1 MRRLLGLA
9 IAFGMVLV
17 SAVVGPIVAP
27 FVATAATGTPTTLP
41 ALRSWTA
48 GSTNFTFTSTT
59 RVVAAEQT
67 LKATADTLAADLKS
81 LTGVAVP
88 AVVGAAGNGDIEL
101 RKGTVTGGTEAYRLT
116 VGAKLAVLGNTDDG
130 VFLGTRTILQLVKQ
144 NRTVPGGTATDSP
157 LYPERGLMLDVGRQY
172 MSISFLKARIR
183 ELSYLKLNQ
192 LHLHLSERTGF
203 RLESTKHPE
212 VTSPQHYTKVQIK
225 DLIAYA
231 AKYHVQVVPEIDM
244 PGHMDTILA
253 SHPELKLVSG
263 AGVVSH
269 GSIDLSKPAAYTLMK
284 DLITEYI
291 GLFPGKYW
299 HIGGDEYA
307 ANYADYP
314 QLEAYAKATY
324 GPNATAKDAFYGYLN
339 WANAIVRGKGKTAR
353 MFNDEYKPGGSTLT
367 VDPSIHVQ
375 HWSADGP
382 GGVPW
387 FGDAYTAPQLVA
399 KGHKVMNLAHRPL
412 TYTVA
417 GPGSFDNSHPLEMYD
432 TWDPSRFVD
441 GAVVSDPTKN
451 LGAIFQLWCD
461 ESTATEADLAG
472 FLRERLRV
480 LAQHSWRTPTP
491 PFYALFIPVMD
502 KVGDAPA

>member
-9 IAFGMVLV
+9 ITFGMIVV
-17 SAVVGPIVAP
+17 SAVVAPIVAP
-27 FVATAATGTPTTLP
+27 FVAAAASGTPTTLP
-41 ALRSWTA
+41 ALRSWTS
-48 GSTNFTFTSTT
+48 GSTNFTFTSAT
-59 RVVAAEQT
+59 RVVAAEQA
-67 LKATADTLAADLKS
+67 LKATADTLAADLTS

-101 RKGTVTGGTEAYRLT
+101 RKGAVSGGVEAYKMT
-116 VGAKLAVLGNTDDG
+116 VGAKLSVLGNTDNG

-144 NRTVPGGTATDSP
+144 NRTVPGGSATDWP
-157 LYPERGLMLDVGRQY
+157 LWPERALMLDVGRQY

-212 VTSPQHYTKVQIK
+212 ITSPQHYTKAQMK
-225 DLIAYA
+225 DLISYA

-253 SHPELKLVSG
+253 QHPELKLVSSSG
-263 AGVVSH
+263 AVQH
-269 GSIDLSKPAAYTLMK
+269 GSIDLSKPAAYTLMQ
-284 DLITEYI
+284 DLITEFI

-299 HIGGDEYA
+299 SIGGDEYVT
-307 ANYADYP
+307 NYADFP
-314 QLEAYAKATY
+314 QLEAYAKAKY
-324 GPNATAKDAFYGYLN
+324 GPNATAKDAMYGYLN
-339 WANAIVRGKGKTAR
+339 WANGIVRSKGKTAR

-367 VDPSIHVQ
+367 VDPNIQVQ

-417 GPGSFDNSHPLEMYD
+417 GPGSFDNSHPAEMYER
-432 TWDPSRFVD
+432 WDPSIFVD
-441 GAVVSDPTKN
+441 GATVNDPTKN
-451 LGAIFQLWCD
+451 LGAMFQLWCD
-461 ESTATEADLAG
+461 ESTATEPELAG

-480 LAQHSWRTPTP
+480 LAQHSWRTSTP
-491 PFYALFIPVMD
+491 PFYAWFIPVMNA
-502 KVGDAPA
+502 VGDAPA